1 VIRRLRAFARR
12 SGSTALLVCFALLSA
27 ATGAFSLYQLRGA
40 AREARQ
46 LYEGLVSGLD
56 LIGALQYD
64 VQEARRRML
73 YALTTTDANLQV
85 QYVDESRA
93 ADARVTERV
102 REHARQL
109 VHPGDI
115 AAVRQFEHDWTDY
128 LHVRDEVIAAILE
141 GQNAAAVANDL
152 RVGTPAF
159 DRARAD
165 LLVMQEHY
173 KSDAE
178 LRRQEVERASN
189 SSFETVIVV
198 LLLTQLLALFG
209 LRVAQRG
216 EILQRERRSQARLLE
231 VIESIDEGMFVLSRE
246 GRVVLWNAA
255 AERLAC
261 RPRDQALGFN
271 LSEAW
276 PQLGHTA
283 FAGVLDT
290 AVIDRA
296 AGATRMSVHV
306 SDLEGDRMFDIRTFP
321 FEDGVTVFFT
331 DISDLTRRTEDLSRT
346 ASLLGATLESTAD
359 GILAADGMGHI
370 MLFNRRFVELWRIP
384 TEIAESRDDER
395 ALAHMVKQLRD
406 PERFLGKVHGLYAS
420 PEEESFD
427 ELEFIDGRVFER
439 YSVPQRVGG
448 MSVGRVW
455 SFRDVTQR
463 KVAER
468 QLLHDAFHDSL
479 TFLPNRS
486 RFTELLRRSINR
498 SRMDEGK
505 YTFAMLF
512 LDLDRFKVVND
523 SLGHTVGDELL
534 VATARRLER
543 CVRPGDTVARLGGDE
558 FTVLVDNTASVTD
571 ATRVAERIMAE
582 LQRPFFL
589 RGQDVFV
596 SVSIGIALSSSGYE
610 HPDDLLRD
618 ADLAMYR
625 AKAGGKSRYVV
636 FDHAMHARAVALLQL
651 ETDLRLAIERNEFR
665 LLYQPVV
672 WVGSGRI
679 GGVEAL
685 VRWEHPQ
692 RGLVSPDTFL
702 AVAEETGLVVA
713 MGNWVLRE
721 ACHQLAAWQRE
732 HPAAADI
739 SVSVNL
745 SARQFVHPDLIARVT
760 EALESSGLAP
770 RCLRLEFTESVLIE
784 QEEPVIET
792 IAKLHALGVHLDLDD
807 FGTGYSSLGYLH
819 RFDLDGLKID
829 RSFVSNMGENGEHS
843 EIVRTIV
850 ALANNLGMTVIAEG
864 VETEAQLAVLQAV
877 ECDLVQGY
885 LFGGAL
891 EPEGITAL
899 LSEGALV

>member
-1 VIRRLRAFARR
+1 MRGPLALVRR
-12 SGSTALLVCFALLSA
+12 SSSTTMLVCFALLSA
-27 ATGAFSLYQLRGA
+27 ATGAVSLFQLRSA

-85 QYVDESRA
+85 EYVDESRA
-93 ADARVTERV
+93 ADARVTERM
-102 REHARQL
+102 RRHIDLLAHSSDAGSAR
-109 VHPGDI
+109 
-115 AAVRQFEHDWTDY
+115 RFERDWHQY
-128 LHVRDEVIAAILE
+128 LRVRDEVIALILE
-141 GQNAAAVANDL
+141 GQTAAAVASDL
-152 RVGTPAF
+152 RTATPAF

-165 LLVMQEHY
+165 LLAMQEHY
-173 KSDAE
+173 KADAE
-178 LRRQEVERASN
+178 LRRLEVERASN
-189 SSFETVIVV
+189 RSFETVIVV
-198 LLLTQLLALFG
+198 LLLTQLLALLG
-209 LRVAQRG
+209 LRVVQRG
-216 EILQRERRSQARLLE
+216 EILQRERRSQTRLLE
-231 VIESIDEGMFVLSRE
+231 VIESIDEGMFVLSRD
-246 GRVVLWNAA
+246 GRVLLWNTA
-255 AERLAC
+255 AERLA
-261 RPRDQALGFN
+261 RRQRDQALGVT
-271 LSEAW
+271 LVEAW
-276 PQLGHTA
+276 PALGQTA
-283 FAGVLDT
+283 FAGVLES
-290 AVIDRA
+290 AVGDRA

-306 SDLEGDRMFDIRTFP
+306 PELEGEHVLDVRTFP

-384 TEIAESRDDER
+384 TEIAESRDDDL

-406 PERFLGKVHGLYAS
+406 PERFLRKVHDLYAS

-427 ELEFIDGRVFER
+427 ELEFLDGRVFER

-448 MSVGRVW
+448 VSAGRVW

-498 SRMDEGK
+498 SRMDDR
-505 YTFAMLF
+505 YSFAMLF

-534 VATARRLER
+534 VAAARRLER

-558 FTVLVDNTASVTD
+558 FTVLVDNTLSPSE

-672 WVGSGRI
+672 WAGPGRI
-679 GGVEAL
+679 GGIEAL

-692 RGLVSPDTFL
+692 RGLVTPDTFL
-702 AVAEETGLVVA
+702 AVAEETGLVVQ

-732 HPAAADI
+732 HPSAADV

-745 SARQFVHPDLIARVT
+745 SARQFVHPELISRVT
-760 EALESSGLAP
+760 EALESSGLSP
-770 RCLRLEFTESVLIE
+770 RSLRLEFTESVLIE
-784 QEEPVIET
+784 QEDPVIET
-792 IAKLHALGVHLDLDD
+792 IARLHALGVHLDLDD

-829 RSFVSNMGENGEHS
+829 RSFVSNIGENGEHS

-850 ALANNLGMTVIAEG
+850 ALANNLGMVVIAEG
-864 VETEAQLAVLQAV
+864 VETPAQLAVLQAV

-891 EPEGITAL
+891 DPEGINAL
-899 LSEGALV
+899 LAEGALV

>member
-1 VIRRLRAFARR
+1 MTAWIRALVRNR
-12 SGSTALLVCFALLSA
+12 SSTALLVAFALLSA
-27 ATGAFSLYQLRGA
+27 GTGAFSLLQLRRA
-40 AREARQ
+40 AGQASQ

-85 QYVDESRA
+85 QYVDGSRA
-93 ADARVTERV
+93 ADARVTQRV
-102 REHARQL
+102 REHVRRLAHASDVAAAR
-109 VHPGDI
+109 
-115 AAVRQFEHDWTDY
+115 RFERDWSEY
-128 LHVRDEVIAAILE
+128 LRVRDEVIAAILE
-141 GQNAAAVANDL
+141 GQTATAVANDL
-152 RVGTPAF
+152 HAGTPAF

-165 LLVMQEHY
+165 LLAMQERY
-173 KSDAE
+173 KIDAE
-178 LRRQEVERASN
+178 LRRQEIERASTR
-189 SSFETVIVV
+189 SFETVIVI
-198 LLLTQLLALFG
+198 LLLTQLLALVG
-209 LRVAQRG
+209 LRVIQRG
-216 EILQRERRSQARLLE
+216 EILQRERRSQSRLLE

-246 GRVVLWNAA
+246 GRVQLWNAA
-255 AERLAC
+255 AERLAY
-261 RPRDQALGFN
+261 RPRNQALGRP
-271 LSEAW
+271 LAEAW
-276 PQLGHTA
+276 PQLSNTA
-283 FAGVLDT
+283 FAGALDS

-296 AGATRMSVHV
+296 AGATRMSVQV
-306 SDLEGDRMFDIRTFP
+306 SDPDGDRMFDVRTFP

-406 PERFLGKVHGLYAS
+406 PERFLRKVYDLYAS

-427 ELEFIDGRVFER
+427 ELEFLDGRVFER

-448 MSVGRVW
+448 ASVGRVW

-498 SRMDEGK
+498 ARIDDK
-505 YTFAMLF
+505 FAFAMLF

-534 VATARRLER
+534 VAAARRLER

-558 FTVLVDNTASVTD
+558 FTVLVDNTASVSD
-571 ATRVAERIMAE
+571 ATRVAERIMTE

-596 SVSIGIALSSSGYE
+596 SVSIGIALSSSGYA

-625 AKAGGKSRYVV
+625 AKSNGKARYEV

-672 WVGSGRI
+672 WLGSGRI
-679 GGVEAL
+679 GGLEAL

-692 RGLVSPDTFL
+692 RGLVSPDEFL
-702 AVAEETGLVVA
+702 AIAEETGLVVP

-732 HPAAADI
+732 HPSAADV

-745 SARQFVHPDLIARVT
+745 SARQFVHPDLISHVT
-760 EALESSGLAP
+760 AALESSGLSA
-770 RCLRLEFTESVLIE
+770 RSLRLEFTESVLIE
-784 QEEPVIET
+784 QAEPVIET
-792 IAKLHALGVHLDLDD
+792 IAKLHALGIRLDLDD

-829 RSFVSNMGENGEHS
+829 RSFVSNIGANGEHS

-850 ALANNLGMTVIAEG
+850 ALANNLGMLVIAEG
-864 VETEAQLAVLQAV
+864 VETSAQLAVLQAV

-891 EPEGITAL
+891 EPDSITAL

>member
-1 VIRRLRAFARR
+1 MRSWARNLTRRT
-12 SGSTALLVCFALLSA
+12 SSTTLLVCFALLSA
-27 ATGAFSLYQLRGA
+27 ATGAFSLIQLRSA
-40 AREARQ
+40 AGEARQ
-46 LYEGLVSGLD
+46 LYDGLVSGLD
-56 LIGALQYD
+56 LIGGLQYD

-85 QYVDESRA
+85 EYVDESRA
-93 ADARVTERV
+93 ADARVAERV
-102 REHARQL
+102 HQHIQQLTHAD
-109 VHPGDI
+109 DI
-115 AAVRQFEHDWTDY
+115 AAARRFERDWSEY
-128 LHVRDEVIAAILE
+128 LHIRDEVIASILE
-141 GQNAAAVANDL
+141 GQTSAAIANDL
-152 RVGTPAF
+152 HAGTRAF

-165 LLVMQEHY
+165 LLAMQERY
-173 KSDAE
+173 KADAE
-178 LRRQEVERASN
+178 QRRMEIERASDR
-189 SSFETVIVV
+189 SFETVIVV

-209 LRVAQRG
+209 LRVVQRG
-216 EILQRERRSQARLLE
+216 EIMQRERRSQARLLE
-231 VIESIDEGMFVLSRE
+231 VIESIDEGMFIL
-246 GRVVLWNAA
+246 GRDGLVQLWNAA
-255 AERLAC
+255 AERLAG
-261 RPRDQALGFN
+261 RSRNQAIGFT
-271 LSEAW
+271 LAEAW
-276 PQLGHTA
+276 PLLGQTA
-283 FAGVLDT
+283 FAGVLES
-290 AVIDRA
+290 AVQDPGVR
-296 AGATRMSVHV
+296 ATRLSVHV
-306 SDLEGDRMFDIRTFP
+306 GDIDGERVLDVRTFP

-331 DISDLTRRTEDLSRT
+331 DVSDLTRRTEDLSRT

-384 TEIAESRDDER
+384 TEIAESRDDEL

-406 PERFLGKVHGLYAS
+406 PERFLRKVHDLYAS

-427 ELEFIDGRVFER
+427 ELEFLDGRTFER

-448 MSVGRVW
+448 ISVGRVW

-498 SRMDEGK
+498 SRVDDK
-505 YTFAMLF
+505 FSFAMLF

-534 VATARRLER
+534 VAAARRLER

-558 FTVLVDNTASVTD
+558 FTVLVDNTLNVGD

-625 AKAGGKSRYVV
+625 AKASGKSRYVV

-665 LLYQPVV
+665 LVYQPVV
-672 WVGSGRI
+672 WAGTGRI
-679 GGVEAL
+679 GGIEAL
-685 VRWEHPQ
+685 VRWQHPQ
-692 RGLVSPDTFL
+692 RGLVTPDTFL
-702 AVAEETGLVVA
+702 PVAEETGLVVQ

-732 HPAAADI
+732 HPSASDVSI
-739 SVSVNL
+739 SVNL
-745 SARQFVHPDLIARVT
+745 SARQFVHPELIARVT
-760 EALESSGLAP
+760 EAVESSGLSP
-770 RCLRLEFTESVLIE
+770 RNLRLEFTESVLIE

-792 IAKLHALGVHLDLDD
+792 ISKLHALGIHLDLDD

-819 RFDLDGLKID
+819 RFNLDGLKID
-829 RSFVSNMGENGEHS
+829 RSFVGNIGENGEHS

-850 ALANNLGMTVIAEG
+850 ALANNLGMLVIAEG
-864 VETEAQLAVLQAV
+864 VETASQLAVLQAV

-891 EPEGITAL
+891 DAEEITAL
-899 LSEGALV
+899 LAEGALV

>member
-1 VIRRLRAFARR
+1 MRRVLDLVRR
-12 SGSTALLVCFALLSA
+12 SSSTTMLVCFALISA
-27 ATGAFSLYQLRGA
+27 ATGASSLLQLRSAAGE
-40 AREARQ
+40 ARE

-56 LIGALQYD
+56 LVGALQYD
-64 VQEARRRML
+64 VQEARRSML

-93 ADARVTERV
+93 ADARVTERMRRHIDLLGHSSHTV
-102 REHARQL
+102 SAR
-109 VHPGDI
+109 
-115 AAVRQFEHDWTDY
+115 RFESDWNQY
-128 LHVRDEVIAAILE
+128 LRVRDEVIALMLE
-141 GQNAAAVANDL
+141 GRSAAAVASDL
-152 RVGTPAF
+152 RTATPAF

-165 LLVMQEHY
+165 LLAMQEHY
-173 KSDAE
+173 KTDAE
-178 LRRQEVERASN
+178 LRRVEVERASN
-189 SSFETVIVV
+189 RSFETVIVI
-198 LLLTQLLALFG
+198 LLLTQLLALIG
-209 LRVAQRG
+209 LRVVQSG

-246 GRVVLWNAA
+246 GRVLLWNAA

-261 RPRDQALGFN
+261 RPRDQALG
-271 LSEAW
+271 LPLIDAW
-276 PQLGHTA
+276 PALGATA
-283 FAGVLDT
+283 FAGVLES
-290 AVIDRA
+290 ALGDRT
-296 AGATRMSVHV
+296 AGATRISVHV
-306 SDLEGDRMFDIRTFP
+306 ADLEGDRVFDVRTFP

-331 DISDLTRRTEDLSRT
+331 DISNLTRRTEDLSRT

-384 TEIAESRDDER
+384 TEIAESRDDDL

-406 PERFLGKVHGLYAS
+406 PERFLRKVHDLYAS

-427 ELEFIDGRVFER
+427 ELEFLDGRVFER

-498 SRMDEGK
+498 SRMDEK
-505 YTFAMLF
+505 YAFAMLF

-534 VATARRLER
+534 VAAARRLER

-558 FTVLVDNTASVTD
+558 FTVLVDNTLSPTE

-625 AKAGGKSRYVV
+625 AKAGGKARYVV

-665 LLYQPVV
+665 LLYQPVI
-672 WVGSGRI
+672 WASTGRI

-692 RGLVSPDTFL
+692 RGLVAPDTFL
-702 AVAEETGLVVA
+702 AVAEETGLVVP

-732 HPAAADI
+732 HPSAADV

-760 EALESSGLAP
+760 EALQSSGLSP
-770 RCLRLEFTESVLIE
+770 RSLRLEFTESVLIE
-784 QEEPVIET
+784 KEEPVVDT

-819 RFDLDGLKID
+819 RFELDGLKID
-829 RSFVSNMGENGEHS
+829 RSFVSQIGENGERS

-850 ALANNLGMTVIAEG
+850 ALANNLGMYVIAEG
-864 VETEAQLAVLQAV
+864 VETPAQLAVLQAV

-891 EPEGITAL
+891 APDGISAL
-899 LSEGALV
+899 LAEGALV